1 MDLLLNTKNRECDII
16 SAQLIF
22 HNISYR
28 DGRVLRRTLRR
39 TALPAAQDVVLMF
52 YVELLRSAL
61 EGEAYR
67 ETSTLH
73 HDSDHRSSRKK
84 KKKLSRGSLSKII

>member
-16 SAQLIF
+16 SSQLRF

-28 DGRVLRRTLRR
+28 DGRVLCETLRR
-39 TALPAAQDVVLMF
+39 TVLPAAQDVVLMF
-52 YVELLRSAL
+52 YVKLLRSAL

-73 HDSDHRSSRKK
+73 HDSEHWSSRKN
-84 KKKLSRGSLSKII
+84 KKLTWIFK